1 MLLSVL
7 GISSSL
13 AASLTVLPMPP
24 VEADGN
30 TPVQVQVYA
39 PGVIPGDRIRVRPS
53 QGVVG
58 NAAIPAPDMVIFEYT
73 PVTAFTAGD
82 ARVRVQIRGKV
93 DEDVKIPVVPP
104 AAGELSVSFEPQ
116 TWTGGTKGTV
126 DLTVTASGPHP
137 LPLSA
142 RSVMVSASAG
152 SVGAVTQ
159 NDDGTWSAKWTASTA
174 LNDPQH
180 VLFTAT
186 DTTAPSQV
194 VGYGAIPILV
204 ERTQNVKAAAGSQNV
219 LVIGSEQYGPT
230 TAGPD
235 GVAVKAL
242 FDPRVETATLQSVD
256 EMGNRSDTR
265 VDLEL
270 GSKPA
275 LAMAPLPAMMP
286 TGHAFRVHVLV
297 LEGNGQPWRGAAP
310 KLNGKGGESLG
321 EGWYRFEQSTEEAPG
336 TLKLEVA
343 VEGEEALQ
351 ASHSIKT
358 VDAVPTVSLSSDP
371 AALKEKARDFKVTAH
386 LKSADGSALTKRKVR
401 FEVQGASPLGST
413 RDNGDGT
420 YTQKYRLSSKA
431 DQAVVQAAP
440 TFKATGLPARH
451 LVLWT
456 DKAVIPADGEAT
468 VTLTV
473 VALDAT
479 GVPVP
484 NATVKLSTA
493 MGAAAMKPEVTT
505 DKYGVAKVQVKSS
518 PNPGIVAL
526 QADVNGVVGR
536 TLLTT
541 HVPGAEVPGV
551 ETGGS
556 AADRARVARWQQTL
570 VSLKIGRVGADVGP
584 PAALTLSS
592 VPSYTTPGAAVLVT
606 VKVVDAQ
613 GKAVVDQA
621 PAIQASI
628 GSVGGV
634 QNNGDGSYNVPVQLP
649 AGTDGPLTVTA
660 TVAGATGS
668 TELPTLAGM
677 SLEAAD
683 DGGRDPKPGK
693 DPKEPKE
700 AGAFVGHARVML
712 GGMHTTYTS
721 VRDNTDGNGRVPS
734 DVSFSKRP
742 IPGGVLQIDGHGGP
756 KGMIGFDVGLYAG
769 TYTLKVESLEFR
781 DTFVP
786 AHAALTVGTVKGPAY
801 FFGGLGVGSVDTPV
815 FRYNED
821 LTDVGI
827 FDRRLTGV
835 RLSAGAQIDQESFAF
850 RINLAETF
858 APAPVLTELG
868 AFFDLPVS
876 GPVTVSGGYQLHLQ
890 HARLP
895 VPPSGEGADF
905 AKVRIRQ
912 GALSLGVGYSF

>member
-1 MLLSVL
+1 
-7 GISSSL
+7 
-13 AASLTVLPMPP
+13 
-24 VEADGN
+24 
-30 TPVQVQVYA
+30 
-39 PGVIPGDRIRVRPS
+39 
-53 QGVVG
+53 
-58 NAAIPAPDMVIFEYT
+58 
-73 PVTAFTAGD
+73 
-82 ARVRVQIRGKV
+82 
-93 DEDVKIPVVPP
+93 
-104 AAGELSVSFEPQ
+104 
-116 TWTGGTKGTV
+116 
-126 DLTVTASGPHP
+126 
-137 LPLSA
+137 
-142 RSVMVSASAG
+142 
-152 SVGAVTQ
+152 
-159 NDDGTWSAKWTASTA
+159 
-174 LNDPQH
+174 
-180 VLFTAT
+180 
-186 DTTAPSQV
+186 
-194 VGYGAIPILV
+194 
-204 ERTQNVKAAAGSQNV
+204 
-219 LVIGSEQYGPT
+219 
-230 TAGPD
+230 
-235 GVAVKAL
+235 
-242 FDPRVETATLQSVD
+242 
-256 EMGNRSDTR
+256 
-265 VDLEL
+265 
-270 GSKPA
+270 
-275 LAMAPLPAMMP
+275 
-286 TGHAFRVHVLV
+286 
-297 LEGNGQPWRGAAP
+297 
-310 KLNGKGGESLG
+310 
-321 EGWYRFEQSTEEAPG
+321 
-336 TLKLEVA
+336 
-343 VEGEEALQ
+343 
-351 ASHSIKT
+351 
-358 VDAVPTVSLSSDP
+358 
-371 AALKEKARDFKVTAH
+371 
-386 LKSADGSALTKRKVR
+386 
-401 FEVQGASPLGST
+401 
-413 RDNGDGT
+413 
-420 YTQKYRLSSKA
+420 
-431 DQAVVQAAP
+431 
-440 TFKATGLPARH
+440 
-451 LVLWT
+451 
-456 DKAVIPADGEAT
+456 
-468 VTLTV
+468 
-473 VALDAT
+473 
-479 GVPVP
+479 
-484 NATVKLSTA
+484 
-493 MGAAAMKPEVTT
+493 
-505 DKYGVAKVQVKSS
+505 
-518 PNPGIVAL
+518 
-526 QADVNGVVGR
+526 
-536 TLLTT
+536 
-541 HVPGAEVPGV
+541 V

>member
-1 MLLSVL
+1 MLLTLL

-39 PGVIPGDRIRVRPS
+39 PGVVPGDRIRVRPS

-73 PVTAFTAGD
+73 PVTAFSEGE

-93 DEDVKIPVVPP
+93 DEDIQVPVVPP

-126 DLTVTASGPHP
+126 ELTIQAEGPHP

-142 RSVMVSASAG
+142 RSVLVSASSG
-152 SVGAVTQ
+152 TVGAVTQ
-159 NDDGTWSAKWTASTA
+159 NDDGTWSAKWTASTS
-174 LNDPQH
+174 LKDPQH
-180 VLFTAT
+180 VIFTAT
-186 DTTAPSQV
+186 DATAPSQV
-194 VGYGAIPILV
+194 VGYGAMPILV
-204 ERTQNVKAAAGSQNV
+204 KRTQKVKAAAGSQNV
-219 LVIGSEQYGPT
+219 LVIGTEQYGPT

-235 GVAVKAL
+235 GVAVDAL

-256 EMGNRSDTR
+256 EMGNRSDTQ

-270 GSKPA
+270 GSKPV
-275 LAMAPLPAMMP
+275 LAMAPVPKIMP
-286 TGHAFRVHVLV
+286 TGHGFRVHVLV
-297 LEGNGQPWRGAAP
+297 LEGNGKPWRGAAP
-310 KLNGKGGESLG
+310 TMNGASGESLG
-321 EGWYRFEQSTEEAPG
+321 EGWYRFEASTEDSPG
-336 TLKLEVA
+336 SLKLEVGI
-343 VEGEEALQ
+343 EGEEGLS
-351 ASHSIKT
+351 ASHTVTT
-358 VDAVPTVSLSSDP
+358 VDAVPTLSLSSDP

-386 LKSADGSALTKRKVR
+386 LKSADGGALTKRKVR
-401 FEVQGASPLGST
+401 FDVQGASALGGT

-431 DQAVVQAAP
+431 DQAVIQAAP
-440 TFKATGLPARH
+440 TFKPTGLPARH

-484 NATVKLSTA
+484 NATVKLSTP
-493 MGAAAMKPEVTT
+493 MGSAAMKPEVKT

-518 PNPGIVAL
+518 PNPGIVSL

-541 HVPGAEVPGV
+541 HTPGAEVPGV

-592 VPSYTTPGAAVLVT
+592 VPAYTTPGAAVLVT

-613 GKAVVDQA
+613 GKAVVDQ
-621 PAIQASI
+621 PPGIQASI
-628 GSVGGV
+628 GSVGAV
-634 QNNGDGSYNVPVQLP
+634 MNNGDGSYNVPVQLP

-660 TVAGATGS
+660 TAAGATGS
-668 TELPTLAGM
+668 TSLPTLAGM
-677 SLEAAD
+677 SEEAAD

-693 DPKEPKE
+693 EPKDPKVP
-700 AGAFVGHARVML
+700 GAFVGHARVML
-712 GGMHTTYTS
+712 GGMHTSYSS

-734 DVSFSKRP
+734 EVAYAKRP
-742 IPGGVLQIDGHGGP
+742 IPGAVLQIDGHGGP
-756 KGMIGFDVGLYAG
+756 KGMVGFDVGLYTG
-769 TYTLKVESLEFR
+769 SYTLKVESLEFR
-781 DTFVP
+781 DTFLP
-786 AHAALTVGTVKGPAY
+786 AHAALTVGAVKGSAY
-801 FFGGLGVGSVDTPV
+801 LFGGIGVGSVDTPV

-821 LTDVGI
+821 LSDVGV
-827 FDRRLTGV
+827 FDRRLTGA
-835 RLSAGAQIDQESFAF
+835 RLSAGAQVDQESFAF
-850 RINLAETF
+850 RFNLAETF

-868 AFFDLPVS
+868 AFFDVPIS
-876 GPVTVSGGYQLHLQ
+876 GPLSFSGGYQLHLQ
-890 HARLP
+890 HARLA
-895 VPPSGEGADF
+895 VPPSGDGSDY

-912 GALSLGVGYSF
+912 GALSFGVGYSF